1 MNAVQCIEHSR
12 SSSQAHDY
20 SVELLFHSN
29 ANFLVFIGSIE
40 QIFKTNIPKMS
51 GVNGCRKLNVVI
63 LYSLKPRQA
72 HIIKKCVIL
81 NQKETDLGKLVM
93 SWLY

>member
-1 MNAVQCIEHSR
+1 
-12 SSSQAHDY
+12 
-20 SVELLFHSN
+20 
-29 ANFLVFIGSIE
+29 
-40 QIFKTNIPKMS
+40 MS